1 MWLARTKNE
10 QENNLTRSVYVL
22 AASLIALFCSGC
34 GVSRTASTAVS
45 ATQYSIVDRL
55 DRRVTFDAPPQRI
68 VSLSPATTELVFAL
82 GAGELLVGATEYCNF
97 PDQAKAIDRVGS
109 GPVGTVSLESI
120 VSKRPDLVLC
130 KFDTHQPLVDSLDRL
145 NIKVLALG
153 PESLAELCEE
163 ADWLGNILERDS
175 QSKDLVQSL
184 RSRAKKL
191 EETAAKLKT
200 GGQPT
205 KVFYQV
211 WADPLMT
218 VSQGSFID
226 ELLHM
231 AGLQNICHEVNGRY
245 PQVSPEL
252 VVQRDPEVILLPS
265 PASKPVDLQVV
276 IGRTGWQGVSAVR
289 NKRVHP
295 IDSDI
300 VSRCGPRMLDA
311 AEQIIE
317 AVYGRPAVEAS
328 P

>member
-1 MWLARTKNE
+1 M
-10 QENNLTRSVYVL
+10 
-22 AASLIALFCSGC
+22 AASWIVLFFSGC
-34 GVSRTASTAVS
+34 GVYSTAPDLP
-45 ATQYSIVDRL
+45 ATQYSLLDRL
-55 DRRVTFDAPPQRI
+55 DRRVTFDGPPQRI

-82 GAGELLVGATEYCNF
+82 GAGDLLVGATEYCNF

-153 PESLAELCEE
+153 PESLTELCQE
-163 ADWLGNILERDS
+163 ADWLGNILERQS
-175 QSKDLVQSL
+175 QSKDLIQSL

-191 EETAAKLKT
+191 EEKAAKLKT
-200 GGQPT
+200 DGQPT

-226 ELLHM
+226 ELLQM
-231 AGLQNICHEVNGRY
+231 AGLQNICHEVKGRY

-265 PASKPVDLQVV
+265 PAAKPVDLQVV
-276 IGRTGWQGVSAVR
+276 FGRTGWQGVSAVR
-289 NKRVHP
+289 NKRVHS

-317 AVYGRPAVEAS
+317 AVYGGSAGEAT